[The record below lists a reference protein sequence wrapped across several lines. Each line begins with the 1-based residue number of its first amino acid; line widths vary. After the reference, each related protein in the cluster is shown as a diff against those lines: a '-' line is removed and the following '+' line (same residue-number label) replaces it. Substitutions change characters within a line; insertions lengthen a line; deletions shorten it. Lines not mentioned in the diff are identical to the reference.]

1 MDRRSVALVTGASGG
16 LGLEFAKLLAGG
28 GHDLALI
35 ARSGSKLEAIADVLR
50 GTFGINVECVT
61 MDLSAPGAA
70 SALFDRVPDC
80 DVLVNNAGFA
90 NNGRFAEIAEQQI
103 CDEVNLDVVT
113 LTELTRLYLPA
124 MLERRRGWILNVA
137 STAAF
142 LPGPL
147 MAVYYASKAYV
158 LSFSEALWEETRGSG
173 VSVTC
178 LCPGATKTGFQARAD
193 VQSTPLMRLPQ
204 ADAAKVA
211 KAGYEAML
219 KGQRVVVPG
228 FSNKLVAFSPRITPR
243 RVLLTMSRKAVERP
257 D

>member
-1 MDRRSVALVTGASGG
+1 
-16 LGLEFAKLLAGG
+16 
-28 GHDLALI
+28 
-35 ARSGSKLEAIADVLR
+35 
-50 GTFGINVECVT
+50 
-61 MDLSAPGAA
+61 
-70 SALFDRVPDC
+70 
-80 DVLVNNAGFA
+80 
-90 NNGRFAEIAEQQI
+90 
-103 CDEVNLDVVT
+103 
-113 LTELTRLYLPA
+113 
-124 MLERRRGWILNVA
+124 
-137 STAAF
+137 
-142 LPGPL
+142 
-147 MAVYYASKAYV
+147 V